1 MERHVA
7 VVTQRNESVDPT
19 GRNTR
24 NPMKKVTLAVARAE
38 ARDLEV
44 GLEVTQVD
52 VAENPAENLA
62 DIQVVGLE
70 EGRVALVVGLE
81 EGRVALV
88 ADLEEDRAD
97 IQAVEAL
104 QTKEIVLG
112 IKDVESK

>member
-1 MERHVA
+1 
-7 VVTQRNESVDPT
+7 
-19 GRNTR
+19 
-24 NPMKKVTLAVARAE
+24 
-38 ARDLEV
+38 
-44 GLEVTQVD
+44 
-52 VAENPAENLA
+52 
-62 DIQVVGLE
+62 
-70 EGRVALVVGLE
+70 VVGLE